1 MDAVNNNGTKTP
13 RPGNAARRNPQR
25 TREQILDAARVEF
38 SDKGLE
44 GARVDEIARRAGAN
58 KRMLYHYFGNKEDL
72 FLAVLERAYAEI
84 RRHENELNLKAL
96 DPIEGMRRLVGFT
109 FNYFVDNPYW
119 ISLLNSENLH
129 HARHLRKSTA
139 IRKMHSPLLD
149 LIEDL
154 LDRGQAA
161 GVFRSG
167 VDPVQLYISVAALGY
182 FYFSNLNTLG
192 TIFGRDL
199 LAETALEERHRHVI
213 DVILGF
219 LRPPRSLDGGRQRA

>member
-1 MDAVNNNGTKTP
+1 MDAVNKNGAKAH
-13 RPGNAARRNPQR
+13 RPGNAAKRNPER
-25 TREQILDAARVEF
+25 TREQILDAARTEF
-38 SDKGLE
+38 AEKGLE

-72 FLAVLERAYAEI
+72 FLAVLERAYAKI

-96 DPIEGMRRLVGFT
+96 DPIEGMSRLVGFT
-109 FNYFVDNPYW
+109 FSYFVENPYW

-129 HARHLRKSTA
+129 RARHLKKSTA

-154 LDRGQAA
+154 LDRGQTA

-167 VDPVQLYISVAALGY
+167 VDPVQLYISVASLSY
-182 FYFSNLNTLG
+182 FYFSNHNTLA
-192 TIFGRDL
+192 TIFARDL
-199 LAETALEERHRHVI
+199 LADAALEERRRHVI
-213 DVILGF
+213 DVILGY
-219 LRPPRSLDGGRQRA
+219 LRP